1 MASRSFYLA
10 DYIIFAITIVLSVG
24 IGLYHAFAGGKQK
37 TTSEFHLG
45 NRKMAIIPVAISLLV
60 SFESSIMMLGVP
72 AETYVFGIQNIMGNF
87 GWFVANLLAIKIMV
101 PLIHPLKITSA
112 YEYLELRFNSHA
124 VRMLGTILGMLNY
137 ALYMGIVLFGP
148 AIALEAVMGFPQFA
162 SIIIVAIAAVIYTSM
177 GGIKAVIWT
186 DVFQSFVMLAG
197 IMAILIKGTI
207 VSGGVKST
215 WTIANDNG
223 RLNFF
228 VWDTDITR
236 RHTFWNLFIGSII
249 RGTGLIFNQSS
260 VQRICSTPT
269 LKDARKVM
277 IFVSPAFLITIAM
290 ACFEGIVAYSYY
302 HTLGCDPLKSK
313 QITNPNQIV
322 PFMVMDIFDGVPGMP
337 GLFMASLFSASLST
351 LSSGLSSLSALFWQD
366 LIKPHTKPMSELKG
380 TIISKVAV
388 IVFGVVAVCVAL
400 LVSLIGGT
408 LTQITGT
415 ILAAVGGPLTGLFL
429 LGCFCPWAN
438 AKGAFIGTISG
449 IVLITWITTGQYI
462 SPNVRKAVPLPSAPI
477 DKCYAP
483 LTNITSL
490 YNVSSLMSSPVYDYH
505 STVLTTE
512 SPMIAHIPS
521 GIDYF
526 YSIAYPWFGVIGIFA
541 VMIVGSISSFLT
553 GYTKPEESNPMY
565 LISIV
570 DELFFFLPESVKK
583 AMRLGYNYKKP
594 EMYGGKDTMYDKT
607 VYVDNELDK
616 QPDKNDEETNNHVN
630 NENSALLNVLEENE
644 HHTKS
649 NNSLKKANCDSNNG
663 SLPLLSE
670 DSTHQGELVHNESK
684 T

>member
-1 MASRSFYLA
+1 MVFPKILKA
-10 DYIIFAITIVLSVG
+10 LSYRTQ
-24 IGLYHAFAGGKQK
+24 L
-37 TTSEFHLG
+37 
-45 NRKMAIIPVAISLLV
+45 ISLTASLT
-60 SFESSIMMLGVP
+60 SSALD
-72 AETYVFGIQNIMGNF
+72 TLF
-87 GWFVANLLAIKIMV
+87 
-101 PLIHPLKITSA
+101 TSVKSDSPVVKEVD
-112 YEYLELRFNSHA
+112 YHL
-124 VRMLGTILGMLNY
+124 
-137 ALYMGIVLFGP
+137 
-148 AIALEAVMGFPQFA
+148 MGFPQFA

-186 DVFQSFVMLAG
+186 DVFQSFVMIAG

-207 VSGGVKST
+207 VIGGVKST

-236 RHTFWNLFIGSII
+236 RHTFWNLFVGTMI

-277 IFVSPAFLITIAM
+277 LFVSPAFLITMAM
-290 ACFEGIVAYSYY
+290 AFFEGIVAYSYY

-322 PFMVMDIFDGVPGMP
+322 PYMVMDIFNSLPGMP

-366 LIKPHTKPMSELKG
+366 LVKPHTKPMSELKG

-388 IVFGVVAVCVAL
+388 VVFGIVAVCVAL
-400 LVSLIGGT
+400 LVSIIGGT

-415 ILAAVGGPLTGLFL
+415 ILSAIGFPLTGLFL

-449 IVLITWITTGQYI
+449 IILITWIATGQYI

-477 DKCYAP
+477 DKCYVP
-483 LTNITSL
+483 STNITTP
-490 YNVSSLMSSPVYDYH
+490 YNVSTQMSTSTYEYH
-505 STVLTTE
+505 STVFTTE
-512 SPMIAHIPS
+512 SPIVDKIPS

-541 VMIVGSISSFLT
+541 VMLVGSIFSFLT
-553 GYTKPEESNPMY
+553 GYTKPEESNPIY
-565 LISIV
+565 LISI
-570 DELFFFLPESVKK
+570 
-583 AMRLGYNYKKP
+583 
-594 EMYGGKDTMYDKT
+594 MYDTKETIYDKT
-607 VYVDNELDK
+607 VCVDNELDNQLRK
-616 QPDKNDEETNNHVN
+616 TDEETNNHMN
-630 NENSALLNVLEENE
+630 NENSTLLNVLEENE

-649 NNSLKKANCDSNNG
+649 QKNSFNKLDCDSKNE

-670 DSTHQGELVHNESK
+670 DSTQQGQIVPNESK